1 MNQQDNKDNTGK
13 KKVVVAR
20 LTAVREVGVKTIV
33 EVCENATFASFF
45 VFYTQ
50 QGNRRSTKTQIRVAN
65 RNEGLAPWHR
75 AYRMTPGLD
84 VIAEHL
90 RGMKQ
95 FKSVTVRIIRRRAYR
110 QLLSADPDVLG
121 LTKVKSVP
129 DPRLL
134 PKPALRYPAAYP
146 VQIPQGYLT
155 IKKRM
160 SIMTGRG

>member
-1 MNQQDNKDNTGK
+1 MNQQNNKDNKGK

-20 LTAVREVGVKTIV
+20 LTAVREVGVRTII
-33 EVCENATFASFF
+33 EVYTDASFHSF
-45 VFYTQ
+45 FQFFTQ
-50 QGNRRSTKTQIRVAN
+50 EGLRRSTKKLVRSSN

-75 AYRMTPGLD
+75 AYRMTPGLE

-110 QLLSADPDVLG
+110 QLLAAAPDVLG
-121 LTKVKSVP
+121 LTKVERVP

-134 PKPALRYPAAYP
+134 PKTALRYTAAYP
-146 VQIPQGYLT
+146 VNIPQGYLT
-155 IKKRM
+155 IKKRV
-160 SIMTGRG
+160 SILTGRG

>member
-1 MNQQDNKDNTGK
+1 MNKSK
-13 KKVVVAR
+13 VVAR
-20 LTAVREVGVKTIV
+20 LTAIREVGVKTII

-50 QGNRRSTKTQIRVAN
+50 QGNRRSTKKMVRSAN

-75 AYRMTPGLD
+75 VYRMTPGLE

-95 FKSVTVRIIRRRAYR
+95 FKSVTVRIIKKRAYR
-110 QLLSADPDVLG
+110 QLLTAAPDVLG
-121 LTKVKSVP
+121 LTKVKRVP

-146 VQIPQGYLT
+146 VNIPQGYLT

-160 SIMTGRG
+160 SILTGRG